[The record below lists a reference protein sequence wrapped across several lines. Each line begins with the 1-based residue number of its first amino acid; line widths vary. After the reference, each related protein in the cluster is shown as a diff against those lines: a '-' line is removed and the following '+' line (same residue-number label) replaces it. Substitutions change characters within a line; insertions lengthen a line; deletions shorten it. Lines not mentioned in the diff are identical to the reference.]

1 MEVADVKKSK
11 KDKSGTKNV
20 THEKLAGLPFSSAKA
35 WKEAQDAVLMQV
47 WRRMEEAKIIHQL
60 LQRPEYKF
68 WSDEFKEGLVCGY
81 GEKGDANLV
90 RVYSEGNG
98 VMIAINRSLADAAP
112 SAEAVLGS
120 LVRAMSE
127 SFAMTYYKAKGI
139 LAASEAQS
147 EEARHKG
154 VIQR

>member
-1 MEVADVKKSK
+1 MRRTK
-11 KDKSGTKNV
+11 KDKPASKNV

-47 WRRMEEAKIIHQL
+47 WRRMEEAKVIHEM

-68 WSDEFKEGLVCGY
+68 WVEEFKEGLVCGY

-90 RVYSEGNG
+90 RVFSDGNG
-98 VMIAINRSLADAAP
+98 VKIAINRSLADAAP

-120 LVRAMSE
+120 LVKAMSE
-127 SFAMTYYKAKGI
+127 SFATTYYKAKGI
-139 LAASEAQS
+139 LSASEAQT
-147 EEARHKG
+147 EEAKQKASG
-154 VIQR
+154 SV

>member
-1 MEVADVKKSK
+1 MKKSK
-11 KDKSGTKNV
+11 KEKSGAKNV
-20 THEKLAGLPFSSAKA
+20 THEKLAGLPFSTAKA

-68 WSDEFKEGLVCGY
+68 WLDEFKEGLVCGY

-90 RVYSEGNG
+90 RVYSDGNG

-154 VIQR
+154 MTQL